1 MSLMKKQLAV
11 ISVLLTCAVCHAQNT
26 LWGEVSF
33 LEKADYFWSVSRFSD
48 DHEIVGAAIDSASVY
63 YSKAIESGTVREVLL
78 PSVYLRLGYCHA
90 MHGRF
95 TESVRWN
102 LLRLKNIS
110 EKYGEDSPEYAYSL
124 LSIANVYSLAGDADR
139 AEALMEAALSVYGK
153 SGAGPFNGADTIA
166 RIDFLKTRINIKC
179 ERQKF
184 RSAIRDAKEAV
195 RLVGDYYG
203 KSSQQYADE
212 VLVLSALYGAMDYD
226 PLAIKWASEAYDSYA
241 VGVMKRFST
250 MSDDARRRYWN
261 YASGYFHRIA
271 KEGSPEIA
279 YNSVLFSKGILLNTA
294 RAYTEFLY
302 ANADS
307 TIMEDYRRMNGII
320 VSGKDDSVAD
330 SLDQVI
336 MRKLA
341 AKGAIFSPDKYDDL
355 NVSWEDV
362 RSCLEDDDLAIEFF
376 SSDSGYYALLL
387 KRRWNKPLLIDLPDN
402 YYFNGTMDGKFRQIL
417 KENGITDGSIGRFKD
432 IDSALTDKRAAVY
445 IGKSIWC
452 KRIRR
457 HFPKTP
463 EGRIF
468 VSPDE
473 RLNFIGLEYLPFSD
487 KMQDPESQIYCLS
500 DIYPVYRLSSTR
512 ELVSE
517 KRKHDSSVVAG
528 LYGSP
533 DFARPTAVVNRLASE
548 AGGGNRRL
556 ADKVFENMLELN
568 SGNKRYM
575 AQVPYLPAAVREVH
589 RIDSILAKTGVT
601 VHIFTGRYASEP
613 VFRIA
618 SGNENIIHL
627 ATHGYYRSLLEI
639 SEDSDPVSDSDLMSR
654 SGLMMAGA
662 IRSGRD
668 GKDDGIMTSG
678 EIASMDLRSADMVVL
693 SACNTGSGYIADD
706 GIYGLQRAFKMA
718 GARSI
723 IVSLRKIADEP
734 AEFMMRTFY
743 QNRYLLGMSKYDAFM
758 GAVRAMRNTG
768 KWSAPDYW
776 TSFILID
783 PDIQ

>member
-1 MSLMKKQLAV
+1 MKKQLAV

-63 YSKAIESGTVREVLL
+63 YSKAIESGTVREDLL

-179 ERQKF
+179 ERQKV

-307 TIMEDYRRMNGII
+307 TIMEDYH
-320 VSGKDDSVAD
+320 V
-330 SLDQVI
+330 
-336 MRKLA
+336 
-341 AKGAIFSPDKYDDL
+341 
-355 NVSWEDV
+355 
-362 RSCLEDDDLAIEFF
+362 
-376 SSDSGYYALLL
+376 
-387 KRRWNKPLLIDLPDN
+387 
-402 YYFNGTMDGKFRQIL
+402 
-417 KENGITDGSIGRFKD
+417 
-432 IDSALTDKRAAVY
+432 
-445 IGKSIWC
+445 GKS
-452 KRIRR
+452 
-457 HFPKTP
+457 T
-463 EGRIF
+463 
-468 VSPDE
+468 VT
-473 RLNFIGLEYLPFSD
+473 Y
-487 KMQDPESQIYCLS
+487 PESIKNNVHAQAFYGVLS
-500 DIYPVYRLSSTR
+500 AVFN
-512 ELVSE
+512 EAKEAEV
-517 KRKHDSSVVAG
+517 
-528 LYGSP
+528 SP
-533 DFARPTAVVNRLASE
+533 DFAA
-548 AGGGNRRL
+548 
-556 ADKVFENMLELN
+556 
-568 SGNKRYM
+568 
-575 AQVPYLPAAVREVH
+575 
-589 RIDSILAKTGVT
+589 
-601 VHIFTGRYASEP
+601 
-613 VFRIA
+613 
-618 SGNENIIHL
+618 
-627 ATHGYYRSLLEI
+627 
-639 SEDSDPVSDSDLMSR
+639 
-654 SGLMMAGA
+654 
-662 IRSGRD
+662 
-668 GKDDGIMTSG
+668 
-678 EIASMDLRSADMVVL
+678 
-693 SACNTGSGYIADD
+693 
-706 GIYGLQRAFKMA
+706 
-718 GARSI
+718 
-723 IVSLRKIADEP
+723 KIAEEITKIVANHSQVDWTNNKTIHD
-734 AEFMMRTFY
+734 RISQDIDDLFY
-743 QNRYLLGMSKYDAFM
+743 
-758 GAVRAMRNTG
+758 
-768 KWSAPDYW
+768 DYEKEQGLKL
-776 TSFILID
+776 SFDTID
-783 PDIQ
+783 KIIENVKTVALRRF